1 MKVLGQ
7 KVTYNTSTR
16 DVSLLE
22 AEPRI
27 TARQS
32 YGYVKDTWDF
42 GVDVWHC
49 YETMFDLPESRMV
62 GITKLVFPVTNKNI
76 VESKSLK
83 LYMFSLQECVF
94 LRPKDFEDI
103 VKQDISQAID
113 GDVKVKFF
121 ENNKRVYKDKENH
134 TYYSPYLRSNCK
146 ITGQPDFGDL
156 YINTN
161 EGFDGTVLVG
171 LLDDLRDENH
181 FHEECVEMIYQKLE
195 PNFDQ
200 LAVYAKYT
208 RRGGIDIWPYRSKG
222 IVQHPRFTN
231 VRKLTPKSFRG

>member
-1 MKVLGQ
+1 MKALGQ
-7 KVTYNTSTR
+7 KVTYNTSPR

-27 TARQS
+27 TARKS

-94 LRPKDFEDI
+94 LTPKDFEDI

-121 ENNKRVYKDKENH
+121 ENNKRVYKDKENYTFH
-134 TYYSPYLRSNCK
+134 SPYLRSNCK
-146 ITGQPDFGDL
+146 ITGQPDYGDL
-156 YINTN
+156 YINYT
-161 EGFDGTVLVG
+161 EGELEVED
-171 LLDDLRDENH
+171 LLDQLRNENH
-181 FHEECVEMIYQKLE
+181 FHEECVEMIYQNLE
-195 PNFDQ
+195 PNFNQ

-222 IVQHPRFTN
+222 VIQHPKFTN